1 MRTTDQNTKKCWR
14 GLGQF
19 LLAARRWLNCTRS
32 KRKTL
37 YRQILQ
43 QMEGKLI
50 QTFASASCCFVCCLE
65 KTPTKLISREFP
77 RFSPVR
83 NQFGSECCF
92 LSCNLIGWISF
103 HWSSLRDDKLPTQSE
118 DINKS
123 HWSLKIFRSLGFSFS
138 IEIFQAMHICLNLT
152 VALRWHAEN
161 PILFSWL
168 RLLLRLI
175 LLWVYFCCEFNF
187 AATFAASLILL
198 RLLLRV

>member
-50 QTFASASCCFVCCLE
+50 KTFASAPCRFVWCLE
-65 KTPTKLISREFP
+65 KMPAKLISRDFP

-83 NQFGSECCF
+83 NQFGSVCCF
-92 LSCNLIGWISF
+92 RSCNLIGWIPF

-118 DINKS
+118 DINKK
-123 HWSLKIFRSLGFSFS
+123 SLIA
-138 IEIFQAMHICLNLT
+138 EIFPQ
-152 VALRWHAEN
+152 LR
-161 PILFSWL
+161 ILFQYWNLSGD
-168 RLLLRLI
+168 
-175 LLWVYFCCEFNF
+175 VYLSQSAKTCPPG
-187 AATFAASLILL
+187 
-198 RLLLRV
+198 